1 MSGFED
7 FPLVSGSRYK
17 PVVLAHRGDHRIHKP
32 NSLLAVTSSLSSGA
46 DGAEVDLRLGA
57 EGGVFLSHDPVQKGY
72 QLARA
77 REEDAELEKLAICTL
92 DKVLASSPGEMLLNL
107 ELKRDPLERV
117 EEFTESVL
125 SKCGPYVSSKRLLF
139 SSFDRKLVESLKTKA
154 PEAKVALLLEYRT
167 SVDRSISYAKELGLF
182 GLNLHYRKA
191 LGKSLERCLEAGLKV
206 NVWTLDDEKSAIDLS
221 YHPVTGIITNKIAE
235 IRRVV
240 G

>member
-17 PVVLAHRGDHRIHKP
+17 PIVLAHRGDHRTHKP

-72 QLARA
+72 QLAGA
-77 REEDAELEKLAICTL
+77 REEDAELEKLSICTL

-107 ELKRDPLERV
+107 ELKRDPLGRV
-117 EEFTESVL
+117 EDFAESVL

-139 SSFDRKLVESLKTKA
+139 SSFRSKVSRVTKNQGSRGEDRTPPGVQDIGGSFDLLRQRTGPFRPESPL
-154 PEAKVALLLEYRT
+154 PEGPRQVAGALLGSRT
-167 SVDRSISYAKELGLF
+167 K
-182 GLNLHYRKA
+182 
-191 LGKSLERCLEAGLKV
+191 GKCL
-206 NVWTLDDEKSAIDLS
+206 DF
-221 YHPVTGIITNKIAE
+221 
-235 IRRVV
+235 RR
-240 G
+240 